1 MMCVRVHVYVKKTI
15 TQIDSIALK
24 SCYTYLCDF
33 TNGFKRF
40 KIESQQTTKE
50 VSGLGRGRLSMRWE
64 AWEGHPEGL

>member
-1 MMCVRVHVYVKKTI
+1 MVCMCVHVYMTKTI

-24 SCYTYLCDF
+24 PCYAYLCDF

-50 VSGLGRGRLSMRWE
+50 VSGLDGDLV
-64 AWEGHPEGL
+64 